1 MESLS
6 WDFSFLGSTDPELY
20 LGFVWISV
28 DVWVMF
34 LITTNLLLSMEKK
47 NSSKHIVLKFVFV
60 LFYCL
65 YNSCC
70 VQCHGAT
77 IKHIPADPPSPE
89 RTPEFTSKLQRVIL
103 SILLGGITGFLSA
116 LLCALLVRCIFRYM
130 NRIPI
135 LKGPVVFSPEI
146 SPKTLESAVA
156 NETQVLG
163 SSPNGKYYMTV
174 LDNGLTIAVK
184 KLEPF
189 ETGSP
194 EAQRKRVKRRIQREL
209 EILAG
214 LKHRHLMSL
223 RAYVCESYRLCLVY
237 DYVPTGSLED
247 AMKRAKENELQ
258 LGWDARL
265 RIAVGIIKGLQYLHF
280 ALTPRMLHY
289 NLKPSNVMLDADF
302 EPRLGDCGLGK
313 VMQGFNGRG
322 ASGYNA
328 PECIPNFSKYT
339 EKSDIFSFGAILGI
353 LLTGRDPSD
362 PLFGIGEGSRGD
374 MGMWFRAVLEAG
386 DGREAL
392 DKSLLGEEM
401 EEDEMLMAVR
411 IAAVCMSD
419 MPADRPS
426 SDELVPMLTQ
436 LHSF

>member
-1 MESLS
+1 
-6 WDFSFLGSTDPELY
+6 
-20 LGFVWISV
+20 
-28 DVWVMF
+28 MF
-34 LITTNLLLSMEKK
+34 LITSLLFSMEKK
-47 NSSKHIVLKFVFV
+47 SSKYIFLKFVFV
-60 LFYCL
+60 LFHCL
-65 YNSCC
+65 YNSCS
-70 VQCHGAT
+70 VQCHGAA

-89 RTPEFTSKLQRVIL
+89 RTPEFR
-103 SILLGGITGFLSA
+103 
-116 LLCALLVRCIFRYM
+116 
-130 NRIPI
+130 
-135 LKGPVVFSPEI
+135 
-146 SPKTLESAVA
+146 
-156 NETQVLG
+156 
-163 SSPNGKYYMTV
+163 
-174 LDNGLTIAVK
+174 VK

-189 ETGSP
+189 ET
-194 EAQRKRVKRRIQREL
+194 EAHQRKSVKRRIQREL
-209 EILAG
+209 EILAS
-214 LKHRHLMSL
+214 LRHRHLMSL

-237 DYVPTGSLED
+237 DYVPMGSLED

-280 ALTPRMLHY
+280 TLTPRTLHY

-313 VMQGFNGRG
+313 VMQGFNGR

-339 EKSDIFSFGAILGI
+339 EKSDIFSFGVILGV

-411 IAAVCMSD
+411 IAAVCLSD

>member
-1 MESLS
+1 M
-6 WDFSFLGSTDPELY
+6 
-20 LGFVWISV
+20 
-28 DVWVMF
+28 
-34 LITTNLLLSMEKK
+34 
-47 NSSKHIVLKFVFV
+47 
-60 LFYCL
+60 
-65 YNSCC
+65 
-70 VQCHGAT
+70 QCEGAT
-77 IKHIPADPPSPE
+77 IKHIPAEPPSPE
-89 RTPEFTSKLQRVIL
+89 QTPEFRGKLERVML
-103 SILLGGITGFLSA
+103 SILLGGITGFG
-116 LLCALLVRCIFRYM
+116 CALVCGFLVRCILRYM
-130 NRIPI
+130 KRIPI

-146 SPKTLESAVA
+146 SPKALESALV
-156 NETQVLG
+156 NERQVSL
-163 SSPNGKYYMTV
+163 SPNGKYYMTLV
-174 LDNGLTIAVK
+174 DNGLTIAVK

-189 ETGSP
+189 ET
-194 EAQRKRVKRRIQREL
+194 QRKSVKRGIQREL
-209 EILAG
+209 EILG
-214 LKHRHLMSL
+214 RLRHRHLMRL
-223 RAYVCESYRLCLVY
+223 RAYVCEPDRLCLVY

-265 RIAVGIIKGLQYLHF
+265 RIAVGIIKGLQYLHYSV
-280 ALTPRMLHY
+280 TPRMLHY

-313 VMQGFNGRG
+313 VNNGR
-322 ASGYNA
+322 ASGYIA

-339 EKSDIFSFGAILGI
+339 EKSDIFSFGVILGI
-353 LLTGRDPSD
+353 LLTGRDP
-362 PLFGIGEGSRGD
+362 LFGNVGEGSRGGD

-411 IAAVCMSD
+411 IAAVCLSD